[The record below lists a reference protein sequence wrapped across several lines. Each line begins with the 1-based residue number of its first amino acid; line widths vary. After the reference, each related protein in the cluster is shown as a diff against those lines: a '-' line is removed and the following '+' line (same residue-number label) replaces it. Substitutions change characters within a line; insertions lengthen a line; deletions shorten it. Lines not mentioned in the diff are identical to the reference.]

1 MAALKK
7 DDRIGTDEDLYR
19 RGYNSPQKKY
29 LNPDGSA
36 TSRVFKLRPKDEGKL
51 SVDLVKL
58 TTKEAAVLD
67 ASKYNLFLINN
78 SVVESID
85 LFTVYDPL
93 DEPDIVSHCLI
104 FGLDQEDDIKPAFLA
119 KKAVK
124 VYPMWPI

>member
-7 DDRIGTDEDLYR
+7 GDRIATDEDLYR

-51 SVDLVKL
+51 SVDLAKL
-58 TTKEAAVLD
+58 TTKETAVLD
-67 ASKYNLFLINN
+67 SSKYNLFLINN
-78 SVVESID
+78 SVVESIE

-93 DEPDIVSHCLI
+93 DEPAVVSHGLI
-104 FGLDQEDDIKPAFLA
+104 LGLDPDYYTISSFLA
-119 KKAVK
+119 KKAEK
-124 VYPMWPI
+124 E